1 MSFRTLPLSGDF
13 TWNQHALSAASRTA
27 GCSGL
32 NWERLE
38 PDCLLYPAVPD
49 AETEAALV
57 RAFGVG
63 GEFEARKMS

>member
-1 MSFRTLPLSGDF
+1 VRGLSGDF
-13 TWNQHALSAASRTA
+13 TSNQHALSAVSTA
-27 GCSGL
+27 GCSGF
-32 NWERLE
+32 NWKRLE
-38 PDCLLYPAVPD
+38 PDFLLCPAVLD